1 MESTHE
7 GVLLLPNLL
16 YCEATY
22 FCICALSEYLMAAC
36 YES

>member
-1 MESTHE
+1 MESNHE
-7 GVLLLPNLL
+7 DVLLLPNLL

-22 FCICALSEYLMAAC
+22 SCICALSKYLMAAC